1 MLSTCRS
8 RGVSTHP
15 STLPRSQD
23 MSLAEAHCFF
33 HLTEKEAR
41 IAKEKELGIY
51 KEHKV
56 GTS

>member
-1 MLSTCRS
+1 M
-8 RGVSTHP
+8 H
-15 STLPRSQD
+15 LPRSQD
-23 MSLAEAHCFF
+23 MSLAEASHSV

-56 GTS
+56 GPLDSVTQP

>member
-1 MLSTCRS
+1 
-8 RGVSTHP
+8 
-15 STLPRSQD
+15 
-23 MSLAEAHCFF
+23 MSLAEASHFV

-56 GTS
+56 SFS